1 MKKSTFNILI
11 TIEII
16 AGFISMGLLLS
27 DMGPW
32 CYLVAAVIFS
42 VVLLPFFIAMKK
54 AQKESTK
61 AKIRLA
67 AALVMLIP
75 TVIAIVV
82 SALVIIALVICFI

>member
-1 MKKSTFNILI
+1 MKKTLFAVLL

-16 AGFISMGLLLS
+16 LGFLSMGLLLS
-27 DMGPW
+27 DMGAW
-32 CYLVAAVIFS
+32 CYLVAAAIFT
-42 VVLLPFFIAMKK
+42 VVLLPFFIGLKK

-82 SALVIIALVICFI
+82 SGSVIIALVLYFI